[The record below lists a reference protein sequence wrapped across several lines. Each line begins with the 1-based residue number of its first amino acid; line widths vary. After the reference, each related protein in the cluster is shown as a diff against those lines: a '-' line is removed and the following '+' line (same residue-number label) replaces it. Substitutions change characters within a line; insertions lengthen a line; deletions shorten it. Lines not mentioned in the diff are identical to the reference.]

1 MDLHIVFHQL
11 LQLGNKVIFKKFHK
25 ETDFQRRPFPVFRGE
40 SVECEHLNAH
50 MAGGAHNGL
59 HIGGTYLVPVSS
71 LPASLSG
78 PPAIA
83 IQNDGHMFRKCLLSD
98 IYHSSFQDTK
108 I

>member
-40 SVECEHLNAH
+40 SIECEHLDAH

-59 HIGGTYLVPVSS
+59 HIGGAHLMPVSPFPS
-71 LPASLSG
+71 PFPG
-78 PPAIA
+78 PPAIPVKD
-83 IQNDGHMFRKCLLSD
+83 DGHMLRKGFLSD
-98 IYHSSFQDTK
+98 I
-108 I
+108 